1 MGVRSQVKEEM
12 EMGSRLQTNE
22 ATGER
27 RGSVE
32 KLTLFVWVMKKF
44 NKRLMC
50 KCVNLSRFWLL
61 VTSACLLLSCQ
72 SSFLL

>member
-32 KLTLFVWVMKKF
+32 KLALF
-44 NKRLMC
+44 LG
-50 KCVNLSRFWLL
+50 
-61 VTSACLLLSCQ
+61 
-72 SSFLL
+72 